1 MTRDDVLD
9 VADVLDKAADILAP
23 KGAWG
28 RGERLRYREI
38 MCAATAIDFAA
49 GGTPSCLATAAHEA
63 LAEELG
69 LEHGYGLDEAIYEWN
84 DAQRDKRKVQRAL
97 RRTARKLRGASR

>member
-1 MTRDDVLD
+1 MSKTD
-9 VADVLDKAADILAP
+9 VADVLDRAALILAP

-28 RGERLRYREI
+28 RGERLRFNGV
-38 MCAATAIDFAA
+38 MCAATACDRA
-49 GGTPSCLATAAHEA
+49 GGFELGETAIGA

-69 LEHGYGLDEAIYEWN
+69 LEYRRFGYDEGVYEWN

-97 RRTARKLRGASR
+97 RRTARKLRGETR